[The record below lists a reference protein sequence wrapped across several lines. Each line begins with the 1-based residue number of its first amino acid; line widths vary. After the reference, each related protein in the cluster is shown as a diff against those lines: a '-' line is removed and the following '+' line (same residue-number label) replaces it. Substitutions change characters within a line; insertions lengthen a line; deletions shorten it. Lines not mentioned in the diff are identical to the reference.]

1 MADDRSTRS
10 PSVSGSP
17 PDDATPLPPPSGHA
31 PSGHAPSASQS
42 PGAAEALT
50 RPAGWLQPTRLA
62 AGICLLGLILT
73 GLATWAVARA
83 DTNTEQRLL
92 QTQTRQAAAVLS
104 TAILTIQQPMS
115 AALKAESVVPRADD
129 ARAFSAVF
137 AGDVGP
143 QSPFV
148 SASLWHRESGGFHR
162 LARLGATPGL
172 DPHGAEIQGYLEQAM
187 ASSTSVVRRVTVGE
201 QSRIGYALADPH
213 TGYVVYAERTI
224 PADRRSPV
232 DRSSAFA
239 DLHYA
244 IYLGPRTGGADMTTT
259 DVDPSS
265 LPLKGHTARAVVPF
279 GDTVLTLVAAPRDHL
294 GSDLSRR
301 LPWIILLAGLLLTVA
316 MALVARQLAR
326 SRQQAEGDR
335 ETITTLYQRV
345 DALYGE
351 QRALSVRLQQALLP
365 QVNPGLPGIEISS
378 QYVAGAQG
386 VDIGG
391 DWYSAI
397 AVGDEAFAFVV
408 GDVSGNG
415 VDAVAEMARA
425 RFTLRAYLVDGDGPA
440 TALAKCSRQF
450 DVTRDDH
457 IITVLVG
464 VGSWRTGEVTVANA
478 GHPLPLLVTDG
489 GSSFVEVPVGPP
501 LGAGPS
507 TYDSSTFTMPVGAT
521 LVAFTDGLVE
531 RRGEEID
538 VGMQRLA
545 ETVPPLVGPPLDT
558 FVSDVLGAM
567 RDDDTVDD
575 IAVLALRRVGT

>member
-1 MADDRSTRS
+1 M
-10 PSVSGSP
+10 
-17 PDDATPLPPPSGHA
+17 L
-31 PSGHAPSASQS
+31 
-42 PGAAEALT
+42 
-50 RPAGWLQPTRLA
+50 
-62 AGICLLGLILT
+62 LT
-73 GLATWAVARA
+73 GLATWATARA
-83 DTNTEQRLL
+83 DKDTEQRLL

-104 TAILTIQQPMS
+104 TAILTIQQPMA
-115 AALKAESVVPRADD
+115 AALSAESVVGPADD
-129 ARAFSAVF
+129 ARAFTRIF
-137 AGDVGP
+137 GREVGP
-143 QSPFV
+143 QNPFV
-148 SASLWHRESGGFHR
+148 SASLWHREAGGFR
-162 LARLGATPGL
+162 RVATLGETPGL
-172 DPHGAEIQGYLEQAM
+172 DPQAAELQGFLKQAT

-201 QSRIGYALADPH
+201 QSRIVYALADPH
-213 TGYVVYAERTI
+213 TGYVVYAERAI

-232 DRSSAFA
+232 DRNSAFA

-244 IYLGPRTGGADMTTT
+244 LYLGPRTSGADMTTT

-265 LPLKGHTARAVVPF
+265 LPLKGLTARAVVPF
-279 GDTVLTLVAAPRDHL
+279 GDTVLTLVTTPRHHL

-301 LPWIILLAGLLLTVA
+301 LPWIILLIGLLLTLS

-351 QRALSVRLQQALLP
+351 QRALSVRLQRALLP
-365 QVNPGLPGIEISS
+365 QVNPGIPGIEISS

-425 RFTLRAYLVDGDGPA
+425 RFTLRAYLVDGDDPA

-450 DVTRDDH
+450 DVTQDGH

-464 VGSWRTGEVTVANA
+464 VGSWRSGEVTVANA
-478 GHPLPLLVTDG
+478 GHPLPLLVSAGRATY
-489 GSSFVEVPVGPP
+489 VEVPVGPP

-507 TYDSSTFTMPVGAT
+507 TYDSSAFTLPVGAT

-558 FVSDVLGAM
+558 LVSDVLGAM

>member
-17 PDDATPLPPPSGHA
+17 PDDVTPPPPSGHA
-31 PSGHAPSASQS
+31 ASASQS
-42 PGAAEALT
+42 PGSAEALA
-50 RPAGWLQPTRLA
+50 RPAGWLRPARLA
-62 AGICLLGLILT
+62 AGICVLGLILT

-83 DTNTEQRLL
+83 DHNTEQRLL

-104 TAILTIQQPMS
+104 TAILTIQQPMA
-115 AALKAESVVPRADD
+115 AALSAESVVGPSGQAD
-129 ARAFSAVF
+129 AFTRIF
-137 AGDVGP
+137 TRGLGP
-143 QSPFV
+143 KGPFV
-148 SASLWHRESGGFHR
+148 SGSLWHLDSGTFQRVAAVGV
-162 LARLGATPGL
+162 TPGL
-172 DPHGAEIQGYLEQAM
+172 GPKGAELQDFLKRATTH
-187 ASSTSVVRRVTVGE
+187 STSVVRRVNVGQ
-201 QSRIGYALADPH
+201 QSRIAYALADPR
-213 TGYVVYAERTI
+213 TGNVVYAERAI
-224 PADRRSPV
+224 PADQRSPV
-232 DRSSAFA
+232 DRGPAFA

-244 IYLGPRTGGADMTTT
+244 LYLGPRTSGADLTTT
-259 DVDPSS
+259 DVGPSS
-265 LPLKGHTARAVVPF
+265 LPLSGSTARATVPF
-279 GDTVLTLVAAPRDHL
+279 GDTVLTLVTTPRGHL
-294 GSDLSRR
+294 GSNLSQR
-301 LPWIILLAGLLLTVA
+301 LPWIILLTGLLLTLA

-326 SRQQAEGDR
+326 SRQHAESDR

-351 QRALSVRLQQALLP
+351 QRALSERLQRALLP
-365 QVNPGLPGIEISS
+365 QASPGLPGIEFSS
-378 QYVAGAQG
+378 EYVAGAQG

-397 AVGDEAFAFVV
+397 AVGEESFAFVV

-425 RFTLRAYLVDGDGPA
+425 RFTLRAYLIDGDGPA

-450 DVTRDDH
+450 DVTQDGH

-464 VGSWRTGEVTVANA
+464 VGSWRTGEITVANA

-489 GSSFVEVPVGPP
+489 GSSFVEVPAGPP

-507 TYDSSTFTMPVGAT
+507 TYDSSTFTLPQGAT

-531 RRGEEID
+531 RRGEQID
-538 VGMQRLA
+538 VGMRRLA
-545 ETVPPLVGPPLDT
+545 DNLPPLAGRPLDT
-558 FVSDVLGAM
+558 FVGDLLASM
-567 RDDDTVDD
+567 RTADTVDD